1 MPVNP
6 PRPPAARMKNH
17 ANTWAIAQ
25 EKIVAKTAR
34 CVQTIRHAKR
44 KVAAPLVI
52 LPKLPAVRMRNPA
65 SIWVTV
71 QVRTAAKMARPVQI
85 IKPARLAV
93 AAQESLAALQLV

>member
-1 MPVNP
+1 MTAIQKAIAEVGYDTQDMTGSQKLTINCTVAANTTARMPVNP

-44 KVAAPLVI
+44 KVAARWSFCQSFL
-52 LPKLPAVRMRNPA
+52 L
-65 SIWVTV
+65 
-71 QVRTAAKMARPVQI
+71 
-85 IKPARLAV
+85 
-93 AAQESLAALQLV
+93 